1 VKILEKRVYWLIP
14 IAALTLL
21 SVFTGVALAQKSN
34 LLTILHT
41 NDIHSHLGRFSHL
54 TAKIKEIRKAKA
66 LEEEPVLLLDSGD
79 FLVGTLYNFLTATLS
94 PELTLMNTLG
104 YDATTL
110 GNHEFD
116 GSPQGLAEAINIARI
131 NGGGSTVPIVASN
144 IQFNPFDSR
153 DNELKELYDIGAVQN
168 YLIKIMSNGIKVGI
182 IGLLGKVAEQL
193 SPYRAPL
200 RFKHTREFIQDIV
213 NGLRDKG
220 VDLVV
225 CLSHSGLDEDKELAK
240 LIKGI
245 DIIIA
250 GHCHTAL
257 SEPLRVDDTL
267 IVEAG
272 SYTEYLGKLELSIDG
287 GKVFLR
293 SYQLIPIG
301 DKVAS
306 DPGIQRA
313 VGEYRKIIDEE
324 ILSPMGLAFASPVAE
339 IDFDLM
345 AETEFIAETNLG
357 DLVTDA
363 MRFTIDRYQPED
375 PVDFIFEPTGFI
387 RGNILKSDAGII
399 ETSDAFRV
407 MSLGIGPDKRPG
419 YPVVSFYLNI
429 QEIKKILE
437 LSIYLSLTR
446 GEVYL
451 LQVSGLRFW
460 YNPLRPI
467 FRKIIRIEKW
477 DSNISQ
483 YVPLDTS
490 ETATL
495 YKVGTNLGLVSV
507 FFSYRYIPG
516 LSIIPKDKDG
526 NYILPHRAPGK
537 AQILVDKDPINSGVQ
552 ELKEWE
558 AFIDYLSH
566 LPDLDG
572 NSIPDIP
579 GQYAQPQSRINPLPE
594 NILKYEAEKKTPW
607 IAMGA
612 ALILPSLGH
621 SYAEHR
627 GGLKF
632 LFLEIGS
639 LLLMSQ
645 ESTKDLG
652 LLGLIAFKIWECKDA
667 YEAVINYNKELAK
680 KYHIKFSLNQDGID
694 LGLNY
699 EF

>member
-1 VKILEKRVYWLIP
+1 MKILEKRVYWLIP
-14 IAALTLL
+14 IAALVLL
-21 SVFTGVALAQKSN
+21 SAFAGVALGQKSN

-41 NDIHSHLGRFSHL
+41 NDIHSHLGRLPHL
-54 TAKIKEIRKAKA
+54 TAKIKEIRKAKV

-79 FLVGTLYNFLTATLS
+79 FLVGTLYNFLTTTLS

-116 GSPQGLAEAINIARI
+116 DSPQELAKAINIARI

-153 DNELKELYDIGAVQN
+153 DNELKELYDGGAIQN

-182 IGLLGKVAEQL
+182 IGLLGKTAEQL
-193 SPYRAPL
+193 SPYMAPL
-200 RFKHTREFIQDIV
+200 RFKHDKEFIQDIV
-213 NGLRDKG
+213 NGLRAKG

-257 SEPLRVDDTL
+257 SEPICIGDTL

-287 GKVFLR
+287 GKVFLC

-345 AETEFIAETNLG
+345 AETELIAETNLG

-363 MRFTIDRYQPED
+363 MRFAIDRYQPED

-407 MSLGIGPDKRPG
+407 MSLGIGSDKRPG

-429 QEIKKILE
+429 QEIKKIFE

-446 GEVYL
+446 GKECL

-477 DSNISQ
+477 DSNIGQ
-483 YVPLDTS
+483 YVPLDIS

-537 AQILVDKDPINSGVQ
+537 AQILVDKDFFNSGVQ

-558 AFIDYLSH
+558 AFIEYLSH

-579 GQYAQPQSRINPLPE
+579 GQYAQPQSRINLLPE
-594 NILKYEAEKKTPW
+594 NILKYEAQKKTPW

-621 SYAEHR
+621 SYAEHP

-652 LLGLIAFKIWECKDA
+652 LLGLITFKIWECKDA